1 MHKTIVCYFLGEF
14 LRKGYKGA
22 YRIALFLSA
31 GAKNHEWGV
40 DNYSKLLIK
49 LNTIYK
55 IEVILLGAGDNTEN
69 YGIELESKLEFSVI
83 NLIGKTSI
91 RETIALLKNCDLYI
105 GGDTGPMHMA
115 AACGL
120 KGVAISK
127 HAKNADKSNA
137 SSKERFGPW
146 KSQIQF
152 IQPGYSLLGCE
163 NGCDKLY
170 AHYIKQVS
178 VENVY
183 DILISNF

>member
-1 MHKTIVCYFLGEF
+1 MLLGGKFLGK
-14 LRKGYKGA
+14 RYKGA

-31 GAKNHEWGV
+31 GAKNREWGV
-40 DNYSKLLIK
+40 DNYSNLLIK

-152 IQPGYSLLGCE
+152 IQPEHCLPGCE
-163 NGCDKLY
+163 KGCNELQP
-170 AHYIKQVS
+170 HCIKTININNVI
-178 VENVY
+178 ENINRNMV
-183 DILISNF
+183 LE

>member
-1 MHKTIVCYFLGEF
+1 MIKDKDIDQENCVRE
-14 LRKGYKGA
+14 
-22 YRIALFLSA
+22 YRVALFLSA
-31 GAKNHEWGV
+31 GSQNREWGV
-40 DNYSKLLIK
+40 DNYCELVTMLHSLCRMDF
-49 LNTIYK
+49 
-55 IEVILLGAGDNTEN
+55 VLLGAGANTEV
-69 YGIELESKLEFSVI
+69 YGIELESKLGFPVR
-83 NLIGKTSI
+83 NLIGKTTL
-91 RETIALLKNCDLYI
+91 RETIAVLQKCDLYI

-146 KSQIQF
+146 QSKIQF

-170 AHYIKQVS
+170 AHCIKQVS

-183 DILISNF
+183 DILISDF

>member
-1 MHKTIVCYFLGEF
+1 MIKDKDIDQENCVHE
-14 LRKGYKGA
+14 
-22 YRIALFLSA
+22 YRVALFLSA
-31 GAKNHEWGV
+31 GSQNREWGV
-40 DNYSKLLIK
+40 DNYYELVTLLHS
-49 LNTIYK
+49 LCRMDF
-55 IEVILLGAGDNTEN
+55 VLLGAGANTEA
-69 YGIELESKLEFSVI
+69 YGIELESKLGFAVK
-83 NLIGKTSI
+83 NLIGKTTL
-91 RETIALLKNCDLYI
+91 RETIAVLQKCDLYI

-127 HAKNADKSNA
+127 HAKNADKSNV

-146 KSQIQF
+146 QSKIQF

-170 AHYIKQVS
+170 AHCIKQVS

>member
-1 MHKTIVCYFLGEF
+1 M
-14 LRKGYKGA
+14 LRK
-22 YRIALFLSA
+22 
-31 GAKNHEWGV
+31 
-40 DNYSKLLIK
+40 
-49 LNTIYK
+49 
-55 IEVILLGAGDNTEN
+55 
-69 YGIELESKLEFSVI
+69 
-83 NLIGKTSI
+83 
-91 RETIALLKNCDLYI
+91 CDLYI
-105 GGDTGPMHMA
+105 GGDTGPMHIA

-120 KGVAISK
+120 IKY
-127 HAKNADKSNA
+127 AKNADKSDA

-170 AHYIKQVS
+170 AHCIKQVS